1 MFLLKYQN
9 ATSIFIQGE
18 SFKEY
23 KARLEGLESK
33 ESLRRDFLFEREQK
47 LIGDMAH
54 KQKEDEHERMR
65 RHTSNYYAK
74 IKDQVQYSTF
84 EIVFRVSFQ
93 PEMIKPRLDV
103 QIVVL
108 LIIIYTIF
116 QIDKH
121 KADAHYDRTVV
132 KRREEEAR
140 LEAERKYEHR

>member
-1 MFLLKYQN
+1 
-9 ATSIFIQGE
+9 
-18 SFKEY
+18 
-23 KARLEGLESK
+23 
-33 ESLRRDFLFEREQK
+33 
-47 LIGDMAH
+47 MAH

-84 EIVFRVSFQ
+84 EIFSGSIFNLILNVW
-93 PEMIKPRLDV
+93 ILG
-103 QIVVL
+103 L
-108 LIIIYTIF
+108 LINSDVIF

>member
-1 MFLLKYQN
+1 M
-9 ATSIFIQGE
+9 
-18 SFKEY
+18 
-23 KARLEGLESK
+23 
-33 ESLRRDFLFEREQK
+33 FEREQK

-74 IKDQVQYSTF
+74 IKDQVHYSTF
-84 EIVFRVSFQ
+84 EIVFRFNFQ
-93 PEMIKPRLDV
+93 LLSVWILG
-103 QIVVL
+103 L
-108 LIIIYTIF
+108 LINSYVIF

>member
-1 MFLLKYQN
+1 
-9 ATSIFIQGE
+9 
-18 SFKEY
+18 
-23 KARLEGLESK
+23 
-33 ESLRRDFLFEREQK
+33 
-47 LIGDMAH
+47 MAH

-84 EIVFRVSFQ
+84 EIFSGSIFNLNLWTLG
-93 PEMIKPRLDV
+93 ILINGDV
-103 QIVVL
+103 
-108 LIIIYTIF
+108 IF

>member
-1 MFLLKYQN
+1 M
-9 ATSIFIQGE
+9 
-18 SFKEY
+18 
-23 KARLEGLESK
+23 
-33 ESLRRDFLFEREQK
+33 FEREQK

-74 IKDQVQYSTF
+74 IKDQVHYSTF
-84 EIVFRVSFQ
+84 QNVFRVNFQ
-93 PEMIKPRLDV
+93 LYYSGLNVRILG
-103 QIVVL
+103 L
-108 LIIIYTIF
+108 LINSHAIF

>member
-1 MFLLKYQN
+1 
-9 ATSIFIQGE
+9 
-18 SFKEY
+18 
-23 KARLEGLESK
+23 
-33 ESLRRDFLFEREQK
+33 
-47 LIGDMAH
+47 MAH

-74 IKDQVQYSTF
+74 IKDQVHYPTF
-84 EIVFRVSFQ
+84 EIVFRVNLGLNVW
-93 PEMIKPRLDV
+93 IL
-103 QIVVL
+103 VL
-108 LIIIYTIF
+108 LINSHVIF

>member
-1 MFLLKYQN
+1 M
-9 ATSIFIQGE
+9 
-18 SFKEY
+18 
-23 KARLEGLESK
+23 
-33 ESLRRDFLFEREQK
+33 FEREQK

-74 IKDQVQYSTF
+74 IKDQVHYSTF
-84 EIVFRVSFQ
+84 EIVFRVNLNVR
-93 PEMIKPRLDV
+93 ILG
-103 QIVVL
+103 L
-108 LIIIYTIF
+108 LINSHAIF

>member
-1 MFLLKYQN
+1 
-9 ATSIFIQGE
+9 
-18 SFKEY
+18 
-23 KARLEGLESK
+23 
-33 ESLRRDFLFEREQK
+33 
-47 LIGDMAH
+47 MAH

-74 IKDQVQYSTF
+74 IKDQVHYSTF
-84 EIVFRVSFQ
+84 QNVFRVNLNVR
-93 PEMIKPRLDV
+93 ILG
-103 QIVVL
+103 L
-108 LIIIYTIF
+108 LINSHAIF

>member
-1 MFLLKYQN
+1 MFLSMCQK
-9 ATSIFIQGE
+9 AIPIIIQGE

-74 IKDQVQYSTF
+74 IKDQVHYSTF
-84 EIVFRVSFQ
+84 QNVFRVN
-93 PEMIKPRLDV
+93 LV
-103 QIVVL
+103 
-108 LIIIYTIF
+108 
-116 QIDKH
+116 
-121 KADAHYDRTVV
+121 
-132 KRREEEAR
+132 
-140 LEAERKYEHR
+140 

>member
-1 MFLLKYQN
+1 M
-9 ATSIFIQGE
+9 
-18 SFKEY
+18 
-23 KARLEGLESK
+23 
-33 ESLRRDFLFEREQK
+33 FEREQK

-74 IKDQVQYSTF
+74 IKDQVHYSIF
-84 EIVFRVSFQ
+84 EIVFRFNCKLGLNVW
-93 PEMIKPRLDV
+93 ILG
-103 QIVVL
+103 L
-108 LIIIYTIF
+108 LINSCYVIF

>member
-1 MFLLKYQN
+1 M
-9 ATSIFIQGE
+9 
-18 SFKEY
+18 
-23 KARLEGLESK
+23 
-33 ESLRRDFLFEREQK
+33 FEREQK

-74 IKDQVQYSTF
+74 IKDQVHYSTF
-84 EIVFRVSFQ
+84 EIVFRVNFLFSNLNVW
-93 PEMIKPRLDV
+93 IL
-103 QIVVL
+103 VL
-108 LIIIYTIF
+108 LINSHAIF